1 MAAFILYTRILFS
14 MAAKN
19 HNMSIFDHY
28 ILRKFYRLVK
38 HYTEDLL
45 RSKEEQVE
53 DKVDKIDSRTS
64 RSKLLRREWGKSIRT
79 IREWNASRMKKEV
92 DMLVKRAQGS
102 RTDAQQVRED
112 LDDFL
117 TLSRYKYLEA
127 INPDVNLEEMDIG
140 PPNLETFL
148 SFYLEKLMQ
157 DDMVTSRQFLN
168 ASVSDRTAVIRS
180 CLTDAVED
188 SIPSSIHRAILSK
201 KSRRKRKKQQVVHEP
216 KEEEEDQEDQ
226 EEEEEET
233 SPTKSLPK
241 QEKAKVAMA
250 PPKPK
255 QSKPPTK
262 RSRRVKEVVLEST
275 KETSQQN
282 NEEKEEEEEDD
293 EEPSQMDVLRQRL
306 AALEERDRKLR
317 AGTYKASGKNH
328 DFELNTNLSSFM

>member
-1 MAAFILYTRILFS
+1 MAAFILSTRILFS

-19 HNMSIFDHY
+19 YNMSIFDHY

-38 HYTEDLL
+38 NYTQHLL
-45 RSKEEQVE
+45 RNKEEQVE
-53 DKVDKIDSRTS
+53 EKVDKIDSRTS
-64 RSKLLRREWGKSIRT
+64 RSKLLRREWSKTIKG
-79 IREWNASRMKKEV
+79 IREWNASRVKKEV
-92 DMLVKRAQGS
+92 EVLVKRAQGS
-102 RTDAQQVRED
+102 RTDAKQVRED

-148 SFYLEKLMQ
+148 SFYLEKLLQ

-201 KSRRKRKKQQVVHEP
+201 KSRRKRKKEQVMESSST
-216 KEEEEDQEDQ
+216 KEDEEEEDRK
-226 EEEEEET
+226 T
-233 SPTKSLPK
+233 SPTNASPK
-241 QEKAKVAMA
+241 EEKTKAVMA
-250 PPKPK
+250 PPKE
-255 QSKPPTK
+255 SKPSSK
-262 RSRRVKEVVLEST
+262 RSRRVKEVVLESR
-275 KETSQQN
+275 KETSEKDDD
-282 NEEKEEEEEDD
+282 EE

>member
-1 MAAFILYTRILFS
+1 
-14 MAAKN
+14 
-19 HNMSIFDHY
+19 MSIFDHY

-38 HYTEDLL
+38 NYTQHLL
-45 RSKEEQVE
+45 RNKEEQVE
-53 DKVDKIDSRTS
+53 EKVDKIDSRTS
-64 RSKLLRREWGKSIRT
+64 RSKLLRREWSKTIKG
-79 IREWNASRMKKEV
+79 IREWNASRVKKEV
-92 DMLVKRAQGS
+92 EVLVKRAQGS
-102 RTDAQQVRED
+102 RTDAKQVRED

-148 SFYLEKLMQ
+148 SFYLEKLLQ

-201 KSRRKRKKQQVVHEP
+201 KSRRKRKKEQVMESSST
-216 KEEEEDQEDQ
+216 KDEEEEDQK
-226 EEEEEET
+226 T
-233 SPTKSLPK
+233 PPTNASPKEKKTK
-241 QEKAKVAMA
+241 AAMA
-250 PPKPK
+250 PPKE
-255 QSKPPTK
+255 SKPSSK
-262 RSRRVKEVVLEST
+262 RSRRVKEVVLESSKDT
-275 KETSQQN
+275 SEKDDDKE
-282 NEEKEEEEEDD
+282 

>member
-1 MAAFILYTRILFS
+1 
-14 MAAKN
+14 
-19 HNMSIFDHY
+19 MSIFDHY

-38 HYTEDLL
+38 NYTEDLL

-64 RSKLLRREWGKSIRT
+64 RTKLLRREWAKAIKA
-79 IREWNASRMKKEV
+79 IREWNASRVKKEV
-92 DMLVKRAQGS
+92 EVLVKRAQGS

-127 INPDVNLEEMDIG
+127 LNPDVNLEEMDIG

-148 SFYLEKLMQ
+148 SFYLEKLLQ
-157 DDMVTSRQFLN
+157 DDMVKSRIFLN
-168 ASVSDRTAVIRS
+168 ASVSDRKAVIRS

-201 KSRRKRKKQQVVHEP
+201 KSRRKRKREKVAESSST
-216 KEEEEDQEDQ
+216 KD
-226 EEEEEET
+226 EEEEEKDQEA
-233 SPTKSLPK
+233 SPTKLSPK
-241 QEKAKVAMA
+241 KEKAKAAMA
-250 PPKPK
+250 PPKE
-255 QSKPPTK
+255 SKPSSK
-262 RSRRVKEVVLEST
+262 RSRRVKEVVLESS
-275 KETSQQN
+275 KET
-282 NEEKEEEEEDD
+282 NEKDDDDD

-317 AGTYKASGKNH
+317 AGTYKASGQNH

>member
-1 MAAFILYTRILFS
+1 
-14 MAAKN
+14 
-19 HNMSIFDHY
+19 MSIFDHY

-38 HYTEDLL
+38 NYTEDLL

-64 RSKLLRREWGKSIRT
+64 RSKLLRREWSKTIKG
-79 IREWNASRMKKEV
+79 IREWNASRVKKEV
-92 DMLVKRAQGS
+92 EVLVKRAQGS
-102 RTDAQQVRED
+102 RMDTKQVRED

-127 INPDVNLEEMDIG
+127 INPDINLEEMDIG

-148 SFYLEKLMQ
+148 SFYLEKLLQ

-201 KSRRKRKKQQVVHEP
+201 KSRRKRKKEQVMESSST
-216 KEEEEDQEDQ
+216 KDD
-226 EEEEEET
+226 EEEEEEDRKT
-233 SPTKSLPK
+233 SPTNASPK
-241 QEKAKVAMA
+241 EEKTKAAMV
-250 PPKPK
+250 PPKE
-255 QSKPPTK
+255 SKPPSK
-262 RSRRVKEVVLEST
+262 RSRRVKEVVLESS
-275 KETSQQN
+275 KETSEKDDD
-282 NEEKEEEEEDD
+282 EE

>member
-1 MAAFILYTRILFS
+1 

-19 HNMSIFDHY
+19 YNMSIFDHY

-38 HYTEDLL
+38 NYTQHLL

-53 DKVDKIDSRTS
+53 EKVDKIDSRTS
-64 RSKLLRREWGKSIRT
+64 RSKLLRREWSKTIRG
-79 IREWNASRMKKEV
+79 IREWNASRVKKEV
-92 DMLVKRAQGS
+92 EGLVKRAQGS
-102 RTDAQQVRED
+102 RTDAKQVRED

-127 INPDVNLEEMDIG
+127 IKDVNLEEMDIG
-140 PPNLETFL
+140 PPNLESFL
-148 SFYLEKLMQ
+148 SFYLEKLLQ

-201 KSRRKRKKQQVVHEP
+201 KSRRKRKKQQVIESSST
-216 KEEEEDQEDQ
+216 KEEEEEDQK
-226 EEEEEET
+226 T
-233 SPTKSLPK
+233 SRDASPKKEKTK
-241 QEKAKVAMA
+241 AVMA
-250 PPKPK
+250 PPKE
-255 QSKPPTK
+255 SKPPSK
-262 RSRRVKEVVLEST
+262 RSRRVKEVVLESS
-275 KETSQQN
+275 KETSDEKD
-282 NEEKEEEEEDD
+282 NEKGDD
-293 EEPSQMDVLRQRL
+293 DGHDDNEPSQMDVLRERL

>member
-1 MAAFILYTRILFS
+1 
-14 MAAKN
+14 
-19 HNMSIFDHY
+19 MSIFDHY

>member
-1 MAAFILYTRILFS
+1 
-14 MAAKN
+14 
-19 HNMSIFDHY
+19 MSIFDHY

-38 HYTEDLL
+38 NYTEDLL
-45 RSKEEQVE
+45 RSKEEHVE

-64 RSKLLRREWGKSIRT
+64 RSKLLRREWGKAIRT
-79 IREWNASRMKKEV
+79 IREWNASRVKKEV
-92 DMLVKRAQGS
+92 DVLVKRAQGS
-102 RTDAQQVRED
+102 RTDTKQVRED

-201 KSRRKRKKQQVVHEP
+201 KSRRKRKKQQVVHET
-216 KEEEEDQEDQ
+216 K
-226 EEEEEET
+226 EEEEEEEEEEEDKET
-233 SPTKSLPK
+233 TITKASPK
-241 QEKAKVAMA
+241 QEKTKTDMA
-250 PPKPK
+250 PPNPK
-255 QSKPPTK
+255 ESNPPTK

-275 KETSQQN
+275 KETS
-282 NEEKEEEEEDD
+282 EKDDEDD
-293 EEPSQMDVLRQRL
+293 DNEPSQMDVLRQRL